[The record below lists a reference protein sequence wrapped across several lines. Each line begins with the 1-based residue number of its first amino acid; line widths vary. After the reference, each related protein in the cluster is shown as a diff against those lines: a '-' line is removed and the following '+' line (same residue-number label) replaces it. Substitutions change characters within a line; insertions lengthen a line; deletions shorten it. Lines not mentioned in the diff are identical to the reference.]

1 MSSTRRTAFIHPT
14 ILSEDLSRGWDTK
27 HLTNFMEQLQKCID
41 SIGLGIYATDDA
53 ASSKHYQNAF
63 GKTFPVT

>member
-1 MSSTRRTAFIHPT
+1 
-14 ILSEDLSRGWDTK
+14 
-27 HLTNFMEQLQKCID
+27 MEQLQKCID